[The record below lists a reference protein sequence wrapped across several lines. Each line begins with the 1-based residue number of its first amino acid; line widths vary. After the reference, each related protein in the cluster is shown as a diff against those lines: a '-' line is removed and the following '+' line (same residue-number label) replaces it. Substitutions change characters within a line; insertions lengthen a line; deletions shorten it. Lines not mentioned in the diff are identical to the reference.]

1 MSKIVLVGPAH
12 PYRGGIS
19 DFNEAFASE
28 LQINGHDVTIISFKL
43 QYPNFLFPGKTQ
55 YRVEEKTDFSF
66 QIQNLINS
74 INPFSWIKT
83 YKEIIKLNPDKVFIR
98 FWMPFFAPCLG
109 YIAKKIR
116 NKNYHVYGIV
126 DNAIPHEKRIGDL
139 KLVRYF
145 LKQCDHIYTLSNK
158 VSNEIKTIN
167 PDFRVT
173 SLFHPVYNIY
183 SKKPSRAEALSTL
196 GLDDCDYILF
206 FGLIRKY
213 KGLDLAIE
221 AMSHPKLKDR
231 KLKLLIAGEFYDDKN
246 SYLQLI
252 KELKLNNIIIH
263 DKFIPNQEVS
273 SYFEVADLV
282 LLPYITASQ
291 SGITQLAI
299 HYQKPMLVNN
309 VGGLPEVIN
318 HNIDGFISEP
328 NSSEIAKHIQ
338 NFYENDSLKKKI
350 ENGAKSKADQF
361 SWLEFINKVLQK

>member
-28 LQINGHDVTIISFKL
+28 LQKNGHDVTIISFKL
-43 QYPNFLFPGKTQ
+43 QYPSFLFPGKTQ
-55 YRVEEKTDFSF
+55 YRVEKNINFSF
-66 QIQNLINS
+66 QILNLINS
-74 INPFSWIKT
+74 INPLTWVKT
-83 YKEIIKLNPDKVFIR
+83 CKEIIKLNPDKVFIR

-109 YIAKKIR
+109 YIAKKLRI
-116 NKNYHVYGIV
+116 KNYHVYGIV
-126 DNAIPHEKRIGDL
+126 DNAIPHEKRIGDI

-158 VSNEIKTIN
+158 VSNEIKTISS
-167 PDFRVT
+167 DFKVT

-183 SKKPSRAEALSTL
+183 SEKPVRKEALSTL
-196 GLDDCDYILF
+196 GLNDSDYILF

-231 KLKLLIAGEFYDDKN
+231 KLKLLIAGEFYDNKN
-246 SYLQLI
+246 GYLQLI

-263 DKFIPNQEVS
+263 DKFIPNHEVS

-338 NFYENDSLKKKI
+338 NFYDNDSLKKKI

>member
-28 LQINGHDVTIISFKL
+28 LQKNGHDVTIISFKL
-43 QYPNFLFPGKTQ
+43 QYPSFLFPGKTQ
-55 YRVEEKTDFSF
+55 YRVEKNTNFSF
-66 QIQNLINS
+66 QILNLINS
-74 INPFSWIKT
+74 INPLTWAKT
-83 YKEIIKLNPDKVFIR
+83 CKEIIKLNPDKVFIR
-98 FWMPFFAPCLG
+98 FWMPFFAPCFG
-109 YIAKKIR
+109 YISKKLR
-116 NKNYHVYGIV
+116 NKNYHVCGIV
-126 DNAIPHEKRIGDL
+126 DNAIPHEKRIGDI

-158 VSNEIKTIN
+158 VSNEIKTISS
-167 PDFRVT
+167 DFKVT

-183 SKKPSRAEALSTL
+183 SEKPGRKEALSTL
-196 GLDDCDYILF
+196 GLDDSDYILF

-246 SYLQLI
+246 GYLQLI

-263 DKFIPNQEVS
+263 DKFIPNHKVS

-309 VGGLPEVIN
+309 VGGLPEVVK
-318 HNIDGFISEP
+318 HNNDGFISEP
-328 NSSEIAKHIQ
+328 NSSEIAKHIL
-338 NFYENDSLKKKI
+338 NFYDNDLLRKKI
-350 ENGAKSKADQF
+350 ENAAKIKADQF
-361 SWLEFINKVLQK
+361 SWLEFINMVLQK

>member
-1 MSKIVLVGPAH
+1 
-12 PYRGGIS
+12 
-19 DFNEAFASE
+19 
-28 LQINGHDVTIISFKL
+28 
-43 QYPNFLFPGKTQ
+43 
-55 YRVEEKTDFSF
+55 
-66 QIQNLINS
+66 
-74 INPFSWIKT
+74 
-83 YKEIIKLNPDKVFIR
+83 
-98 FWMPFFAPCLG
+98 
-109 YIAKKIR
+109 
-116 NKNYHVYGIV
+116 
-126 DNAIPHEKRIGDL
+126 
-139 KLVRYF
+139 
-145 LKQCDHIYTLSNK
+145 
-158 VSNEIKTIN
+158 
-167 PDFRVT
+167 
-173 SLFHPVYNIY
+173 
-183 SKKPSRAEALSTL
+183 
-196 GLDDCDYILF
+196 
-206 FGLIRKY
+206 
-213 KGLDLAIE
+213 
-221 AMSHPKLKDR
+221 MSHPKLKDR

-246 SYLQLI
+246 GYLQLI